1 LLDGNLP
8 KEGTNIMNNTLFSAI
23 TLGPNTF
30 SNRVVI
36 APMAQYSAV
45 NGNAND
51 WHLMHWGSLVTGGAG
66 LVMIEATAVEES
78 GRPTP
83 GDISLYNDQNE
94 EALKKVLSSVR
105 TFGPAR
111 LGIQLIHGGRK
122 SSTDVYWNGG
132 GELSVREGG
141 WETIAPS
148 PIPHNDQWRVPREM
162 SDSDIQRVKNA
173 FADAAQRAARVGF
186 DVVELQA
193 AHGYLLH
200 QFLSPIT
207 NKRNDRYGGS
217 LDNRMRFP
225 LEVFETVARSVPA
238 SVTLGVRITGS
249 DWIEGGITTDDA
261 IIFARSLQ
269 ELGCHYV
276 DVSSGGIDPQRQKI
290 TIGPNYQ
297 VGFAEA
303 VKRHVQIPVR
313 AVGLIITP
321 KQANDII
328 ASGKADQIAIARA
341 ALANPHWVWQ
351 AAQELGEQIEY
362 PRQYDR
368 ARPGVW
374 PGWSYQTCSVKR
386 ASLMA
391 QA

>member
-1 LLDGNLP
+1 
-8 KEGTNIMNNTLFSAI
+8 MNNTLFSAI
-23 TLGPNTF
+23 TLGSKTF

-51 WHLMHWGSLVTGGAG
+51 WHLMHWGSFVTGGAG

-78 GRPTP
+78 GCPTP
-83 GDISLYNDQNE
+83 GDIGLYTDQNE
-94 EALKKVLSSVR
+94 DALKKVLSSVR
-105 TFGPAR
+105 TFGPAG
-111 LGIQLIHGGRK
+111 LGIQLIHGGRRG
-122 SSTDVYWNGG
+122 STDVHWNGG

-148 PIPHNDQWRVPREM
+148 PIPYRDQWRVPREM
-162 SDSDIQRVKNA
+162 SESDIQHVKNA
-173 FADAAQRAARVGF
+173 FSAAAQRAARVGF
-186 DVVELQA
+186 DVIELQA

-225 LEVFETVARSVPA
+225 LEVFEAVSRSVPT

-249 DWIEGGITTDDA
+249 DWIEWGITTDEA
-261 IIFARSLQ
+261 IVFARSLQ

-276 DVSSGGIDPQRQKI
+276 DVSSGGIDPQQQKI
-290 TIGPNYQ
+290 TVGPNYQ
-297 VGFAEA
+297 LGFAEA
-303 VKRHVQIPVR
+303 VKQHIQIPVR
-313 AVGLIITP
+313 AVGFIVRP

-328 ASGKADQIAIARA
+328 VSGKADQIAIARA
-341 ALANPHWVWQ
+341 ALANPRWVWQ
-351 AAQELGEQIEY
+351 AAQELGEKIAY
-362 PRQYDR
+362 PRQYER

-374 PGWSYQTCSVKR
+374 LGWN
-386 ASLMA
+386 
-391 QA
+391 